1 MKTLI
6 IINGAMGVGKTEISK
21 SLYKKLNNSVWLD
34 GDWCWMM
41 NPFIPN
47 EINRKMVIEN
57 INFLLKNFLENPN
70 IEYVIFN
77 WVIHLEGI
85 YDLFLNELKEME
97 FDLKKFT
104 LVCSEEELIKRVNSD
119 FEKNGR
125 TDRNVNDC
133 IERLRMYQN
142 MNTIKIDTTNMPI
155 TDTVDKI
162 LKYLE
167 E

>member
-77 WVIHLEGI
+77 WVIHLEEI

-104 LVCSEEELIKRVNSD
+104 LVCSEEELIKRVTSD

-142 MNTIKIDTTNMPI
+142 MNTIKIDTTNIPI
-155 TDTVDKI
+155 ADTIDKI

>member
-21 SLYKKLNNSVWLD
+21 ALYKKLNNSVWLD

-47 EINRKMVIEN
+47 ETNKKMVIEN

-77 WVIHLEGI
+77 WVIHLEEI
-85 YDLFLNELKEME
+85 YDLFLSELEEIE

-104 LVCSEEELIKRVNSD
+104 LICSEEELIKRVTSD

-125 TDRNVNDC
+125 TDRNVEAC
-133 IERLRMYQN
+133 VERLKMYQN
-142 MNTIKIDTTNMPI
+142 MNTIKIDTTNTPI
-155 TDTVDKI
+155 DGTIEKV
-162 LKYLE
+162 LKYLDK
-167 E
+167 

>member
-77 WVIHLEGI
+77 WVIHLEEI

-104 LVCSEEELIKRVNSD
+104 LVCSEEELIKRVTSD

-142 MNTIKIDTTNMPI
+142 MNTIKIDTTNIPI
-155 TDTVDKI
+155 ADTIDKI

-167 E
+167 